1 MTRRGIAFER
11 AEARFPWLLDAPL
24 DSSGAWAGTYEVT
37 PDNFPI
43 LGRLPEEPEWV
54 NACGFSGH
62 GVMQGPM
69 AGLLT
74 AEEVLDG
81 RAHTVDIDVLRID
94 RLRGEGV
101 RVEAMVL

>member
-1 MTRRGIAFER
+1 MEVVLER

-24 DSSGAWAGTYEVT
+24 DNSGAWAGTYEVT
-37 PDNFPI
+37 PDHFPI
-43 LGRLPEEPEWV
+43 LGRLPEDELFV

-62 GVMQGPM
+62 GVMQAPM

-81 RAHTVDIDVLRID
+81 AAHSADIAALRID
-94 RLRGEGV
+94 RLRGAQV
-101 RVEAMVL
+101 RVESMVL